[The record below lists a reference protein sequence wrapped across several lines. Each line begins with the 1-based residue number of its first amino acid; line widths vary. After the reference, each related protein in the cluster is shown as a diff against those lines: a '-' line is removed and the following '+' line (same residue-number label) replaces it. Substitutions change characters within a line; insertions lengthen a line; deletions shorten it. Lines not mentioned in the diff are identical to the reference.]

1 MIRQLKILISF
12 LVILITLFPSPG
24 FSQKVALVLSGGGA
38 RGAAHIGVIRAL
50 EENQIP
56 INYIVGTSIGAIVGA
71 LYAIGYTPDEI
82 EQLMSS
88 PEFSNWASGSID
100 EKYRYYFR
108 KDDPTPS
115 WVSLDFNP
123 KKKLSTVIPTNLI
136 NPYEIDFEFMRLLGP
151 AAAAACYNFDNL
163 MVPFRCVLSDI
174 DSTQPLVMRGG
185 NLSTAVRGSMSI
197 PLIYNPLRYNDKLL
211 FDGGMYNNFPANV
224 AQEDFHPDV
233 IIGSRVA
240 QRYSKADPDD
250 VISQLMIML
259 MERQNDTITYPNS
272 VMIVPSIPKINLL
285 DFSQTEILADSGYLA
300 AISMIPEIRKLVADT
315 ITPEVLLR
323 KRTIFKAKEPEML
336 FDSIVVTGLTKA
348 QAQYVQKILKHNQKT
363 VTINELKKAYFRFI
377 DEGFVKTIFPTT
389 RYNPQTGY
397 YDLYLDIQKA
407 PGFNVQ
413 FGGNLSLGTSNEGFL
428 QLRYKYLWNH
438 AIRVLANGYFGR
450 FYSSAKVGGRI
461 DFTSKLPWYL
471 ELYYTYNNYNYF
483 NNTTYFFD
491 DLTPSNIK
499 QWESFTSLKGG
510 IPITNKGKLTLGLI
524 NAITSSDYYQTNDFS
539 RLDTAD
545 QTKFNYFTPRI
556 CFELNSLNRKQYANA
571 GARLS
576 ISLTYVNGREIL
588 IPGSQSANK
597 SEQTVY
603 HEWLEIK
610 GIYDNYF
617 ETIGPLKLG
626 FFGEVCITN
635 QPFFLN
641 YTSSIMYSP
650 AFQPLPEMQSL
661 FLPQF
666 RASSYLAGG
675 LKAILTIYKKL
686 EIRAEGYIF
695 QPYQQILQ
703 SPIDYTAYHGP
714 ILSDR
719 SYIAA
724 ATLVYHTFLG
734 PLSAGFSFYDKLQD
748 PFTFNLNFGYIIFNR
763 SALP

>member
-1 MIRQLKILISF
+1 MIRPRQILFTI
-12 LVILITLFPSPG
+12 LVSLAILLPSAI

-50 EENQIP
+50 EEHQIP
-56 INYIVGTSIGAIVGA
+56 IDYVVGTSIGAIVGA
-71 LYAIGYTPDEI
+71 LYAIGYTPDEM
-82 EQLMSS
+82 EQLMDS
-88 PEFSNWASGSID
+88 PDFANWTSGSID

-108 KDDPTPS
+108 KDDPNSS
-115 WVSLDFNP
+115 WFSLDFNP
-123 KKKLSTVIPTNLI
+123 RKKLTTLLPTNLI
-136 NPYEIDFEFMRLLGP
+136 NPYEIDFEFMRLMGP
-151 AAAAACYNFDNL
+151 AAAAANYDFNNL
-163 MVPFRCVLSDI
+163 MVPFRCVLADI
-174 DSTQPLVMRGG
+174 DSTQALVIRSG

-197 PLIYNPLRYNDKLL
+197 PLVFNPLRYEGKLL

-250 VISQLMIML
+250 VVSQLMTML
-259 MERQNDTITYPNS
+259 MERQSDTITYPNS
-272 VMIVPSIPKINLL
+272 VMIIPSIPKISLL
-285 DFSQTEILADSGYLA
+285 DFSQTEILVDSGYVA
-300 AISMIPEIRKLVADT
+300 AIAMIPEIRKLIKDT
-315 ITPEVLLR
+315 LTPDVLLR
-323 KRTIFKAKEPEML
+323 KRTVFKEKEPPL
-336 FDSIVVTGLTKA
+336 IFDSIIVKGLTKA
-348 QAQYVQKILKHNQKT
+348 QTQYVQKILKHSQKT

-377 DEGFVKTIFPTT
+377 DEGFVKTIFPAA

-397 YDLYLDIQKA
+397 YDLCLDIQKA
-407 PGFNVQ
+407 PNFNAQ

-428 QLRYKYLWNH
+428 QLRYKYLWSH
-438 AIRVLANGYFGR
+438 AIRVVANGYFGR
-450 FYSSAKVGGRI
+450 FYNSVKGGGRI

-471 ELYYTYNNYNYF
+471 ELHYTYNSYNYF
-483 NNTTYFFD
+483 KNTTYFFD

-499 QWESFTSLKGG
+499 QWESFTALHGG
-510 IPITNKGKLTLGLI
+510 IPITNKGKLNLELI

-539 RLDTAD
+539 RLDTTD
-545 QTKFNYFTPRI
+545 QTKFNFFSPRI
-556 CFELNSLNRKQYANA
+556 CFDLNNLNRKQYPNA

-576 ISLTYVNGREIL
+576 ISFSYMNGREIL

-597 SEQTVY
+597 SEQTNY

-610 GIYDNYF
+610 AIYDNYF

-626 FFGEVCITN
+626 FFGELCITN

-650 AFQPLPEMQSL
+650 VFQPLPEMQSL

-686 EIRAEGYIF
+686 EFRAEGYIF

-703 SPIDYTAYHGP
+703 NPTDYTAYHGP

-724 ATLVYHTFLG
+724 GTLVYNTFLG
-734 PLSAGFSFYDKLQD
+734 PLSAGVSFYDKLQD

>member
-1 MIRQLKILISF
+1 MARLQQITFSF
-12 LVILITLFPSPG
+12 LLLLTLLLPTIVR
-24 FSQKVALVLSGGGA
+24 SQKVALVLSGGGA

-56 INYIVGTSIGAIVGA
+56 IDYVVGTSIGAIVGA
-71 LYAIGYTPDEI
+71 LYAIGYTPDEM

-88 PEFSNWASGSID
+88 EEFANWASGNID
-100 EKYRYYFR
+100 DKYRYYFR
-108 KDDPTPS
+108 KDDLNAS

-123 KKKLSTVIPTNLI
+123 RKKLTTVLPTNLI
-136 NPYEIDFEFMRLLGP
+136 NPYEIDFEFMRLMGP
-151 AAAAACYNFDNL
+151 AAAAAGYDFNHL
-163 MVPFRCVLSDI
+163 MVPFRCVLADI
-174 DSTQPLVMRGG
+174 DSTQALVIRSG

-197 PLIYNPLRYNDKLL
+197 PMIFNPLRYNDKLL

-250 VISQLMIML
+250 IISQLMTML

-272 VMIVPSIPKINLL
+272 VMIVPSIPKINLF
-285 DFSQTEILADSGYLA
+285 DFSHSEILVDSGYSA
-300 AISMIPEIRKLVADT
+300 GVSMISEIRKLVKDSL
-315 ITPEVLLR
+315 TPEMLLQ
-323 KRTIFKAKEPEML
+323 KRTVFKAKEPEL
-336 FDSIVVTGLTKA
+336 VFDSVIVTGLTKA
-348 QAQYVQKILKHNQKT
+348 QTQYVQKILKHSKKT

-377 DEGFVKTIFPTT
+377 DEGFVKTIFPAA
-389 RYNPQTGY
+389 RYNPNTGY

-407 PGFNVQ
+407 PNFNAQ

-438 AIRVLANGYFGR
+438 AIRVMANGYFGR
-450 FYSSAKVGGRI
+450 FYSSVKLGGRI
-461 DFTSKLPWYL
+461 DFTSKLPGYL

-499 QWESFTSLKGG
+499 QWESFTSLRGG
-510 IPITNKGKLTLGLI
+510 IPVTNKGKLNLGLI
-524 NAITSSDYYQTNDFS
+524 NAITSSIYYQTNDFS

-545 QTKFNYFTPRI
+545 QTKFNFFSPGI
-556 CFELNSLNRKQYANA
+556 SFELNNLNRKQYANA
-571 GARLS
+571 GARLRL
-576 ISLTYVNGREIL
+576 SLTYMNGREML
-588 IPGSQSANK
+588 LPGSQSIQVT
-597 SEQTVY
+597 EQKEY
-603 HEWLEIK
+603 HEWLVIK
-610 GIYDNYF
+610 GVYDNYF

-626 FFGEVCITN
+626 FFGEICITN
-635 QPFFLN
+635 QPFFFN

-675 LKAILTIYKKL
+675 LKAILQIYKKL
-686 EIRAEGYIF
+686 ELRAEGYIF

-703 SPIDYTAYHGP
+703 NPVDYTAYHGP

-724 ATLVYHTFLG
+724 ATVVYHTFLG
-734 PLSAGFSFYDKLQD
+734 PLSAGVSFYDKLQD